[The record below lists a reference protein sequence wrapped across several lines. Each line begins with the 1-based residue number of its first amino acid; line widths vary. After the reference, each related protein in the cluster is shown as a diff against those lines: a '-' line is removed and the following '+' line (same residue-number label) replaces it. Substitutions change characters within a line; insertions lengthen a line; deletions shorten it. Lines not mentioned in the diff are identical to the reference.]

1 MKKIFS
7 ILMVAAFL
15 FAIIG
20 CSKKE
25 AAKSEEDR
33 VTFEFE
39 LNTDAGGKE
48 AKEAKLYVPYPRTER
63 QQDISDVVISGNYDK
78 YEIKED
84 AESGAAYVYAQ
95 WADIGKIADAPK
107 MTFAFNVDSHF
118 TKGAPLKTGKE
129 QIPDDI
135 KKYLQAS
142 RYIPC
147 DDAAL
152 VANAEEAVGNSKTML
167 EKARAVY
174 EWTVANTYRNAS
186 IVGCG
191 LGQPLVTL
199 NEDGGGGKCA
209 DISSVFVAVLRAA
222 GIPAREVYGLR
233 IAGKDGEITGDFHCW
248 SEFYL
253 PDTGWVQ
260 ADPADVRKAMLVENL
275 QLDDPKTGEWKEFFW
290 NGDNLYRII
299 VSRADKGLRFDP
311 PQSGEAL
318 DYFMYPF
325 AQVDGTT
332 LNYFDNK
339 NFVYTVTYQ
348 KGKKE

>member
-1 MKKIFS
+1 MKRV
-7 ILMVAAFL
+7 LGVLVATSLL
-15 FAIIG
+15 FTVLT
-20 CSKKE
+20 CRKKE
-25 AAKSEEDR
+25 VATREKNL
-33 VTFEFE
+33 VTYEFE
-39 LNTDAGGKE
+39 LKTDEG
-48 AKEAKLYVPYPRTER
+48 AKEAKLFVPYPRSES
-63 QQDISDVVISGNYDK
+63 QQDISGIEISGNYDK

-84 AESGAAYVYAQ
+84 EKNGASYIYAN
-95 WADIGKIADAPK
+95 WTKIKETPK

-118 TKGAPLKTGKE
+118 SKGPPLKDGGDK
-129 QIPDDI
+129 IPDDI
-135 KKYLQAS
+135 KQYLQAS

-152 VANAEEAVGNSKTML
+152 IAYAQEAVGNSKTML

-174 EWTVANTYRNAS
+174 EWTIVNTYRNAA
-186 IVGCG
+186 IMGCG

-199 NEDGGGGKCA
+199 NENGGGGKCA

-253 PDTGWVQ
+253 PGTGWVQ

-275 QLDDPKTGEWKEFFW
+275 QLDDPKTGEWTEFFW
-290 NGDNLYRII
+290 NGDNLFRII
-299 VSRADKGLRFDP
+299 VSRSDKGLLFDP

-339 NFVYTVTYQ
+339 NFAYTVSFN
-348 KGKKE
+348 K